1 MANATA
7 KPCRRCY
14 ALIPLALIAAH
25 DHWHGELEPVGRP
38 DDTRDQP
45 DRQDARRR

>member
-7 KPCRRCY
+7 KPCHRCH

-25 DHWHGELEPVGRP
+25 DHWHDELEGA
-38 DDTRDQP
+38 
-45 DRQDARRR
+45 DRRVDA